1 LAQGAAS
8 PKVKP
13 VPEAS
18 LRRLPSYLHLLRR
31 LHAGGRELVSCTH
44 IAESLD
50 LNPTQV
56 RKDLAYTGIVGRPRI
71 GYPIR
76 ALIASVEH
84 FLGWDNTTDAFL
96 VGAGSL
102 GRALLGYAG
111 FQRYNLNIV
120 AAFDVDPERI
130 GTHWRGK
137 PILDVDELPDLAGR
151 MHVHLGVL
159 TVPADAAQDAAHLLV
174 LSGLKAIWNFT
185 GVALEVP
192 REVLVEDVDLGA
204 SLAVLSNRLA
214 QRLRSAEEE
223 ESERHVGGHGA

>member
-1 LAQGAAS
+1 
-8 PKVKP
+8 
-13 VPEAS
+13 
-18 LRRLPSYLHLLRR
+18 

>member
-1 LAQGAAS
+1 MS
-8 PKVKP
+8 
-13 VPEAS
+13 
-18 LRRLPSYLHLLRR
+18 
-31 LHAGGRELVSCTH
+31 
-44 IAESLD
+44 
-50 LNPTQV
+50 QV

-111 FQRYNLNIV
+111 FERYNLNIV

-130 GTHWRGK
+130 GTQWNGK
-137 PILDVDELPDLAGR
+137 PIIDVDKLPDLAER
-151 MHVHLGVL
+151 IQVSMLNVM
-159 TVPADAAQDAAHLLV
+159 
-174 LSGLKAIWNFT
+174 
-185 GVALEVP
+185 EVP

-214 QRLRSAEEE
+214 QRLRSAAEEE
-223 ESERHVGGHGA
+223 GERHVGGSDA